1 MKKTLPSIQP
11 STARMSFTL
20 FFILLLLLLN
30 CLSASAQN
38 LITNGNF
45 ESGGAGTGFTTNY
58 NLTSGPTSVQ
68 KNYAIVSNPSTI
80 NAASWSGACVDHTT
94 GTGKMMVVDG
104 SGSSGDKIWE
114 QSPGGGITITSG
126 TEYTFSYWIQSIST
140 TNASGNFADIEV
152 RINNTVVTP
161 TTGTTLS
168 PSTLCGWTQVTYKW
182 TATTSYALIW
192 LFDKTTSAT
201 GNDFA
206 LDDLSLTATPQP
218 LAVSYSVFNPSCPN
232 STDGAIAVYA
242 TGGVPPY
249 TYSFN
254 GGAFSSNSI
263 FTGLSASTGNY
274 VSVQDASTP
283 TPASVSSSA
292 SISITNPLNPLSVRS
307 DTTITHIGDAVILSA
322 NGSNGGYSWV
332 AVPPD
337 ASLTAPNTANPT
349 VNPLVTTVYTVTS
362 PNTSAPNLIFNP
374 GFESGNTGF
383 TTDYIFY
390 TSTLNQK
397 AYGIVTDPNTFD
409 NNFVSTTDHSGTGN
423 MMVFDGSTQNS
434 GNDRMWCQTIPV
446 TTNTDYTFSFWLQTV
461 ATPSPAQ
468 IETQVNGSPISG
480 NQLTSIANA
489 SATPE
494 GWSQHTFTWN
504 SGVNTSAQI
513 CLYDRTTAATGN
525 DFAIDDIVF
534 SKNNICS
541 LTRSVTVTVN
551 DITPVTLLSFT
562 AEWNDNKQKDA
573 IIRWHTV
580 TELNSNY
587 FEVQRSIDGV
597 HFTTVGNLPGAGNSS
612 IPLQYNMLD
621 NQLTGINVDLFYYRL
636 KEVGINGN
644 IAYSHIATIKRNKSG
659 QNIVISP
666 NPTTGIINLSSDQKI
681 KSFALYDATGRL
693 LYRAKEEINATR
705 QVDLSAL
712 PVGIYA
718 YTVIFK
724 NEQIERGKILVKRN
738 N

>member
-1 MKKTLPSIQP
+1 MKRSPMCIPNGT
-11 STARMSFTL
+11 TTMMSRF
-20 FFILLLLLLN
+20 LLLFAI
-30 CLSASAQN
+30 SFISITASAQIPYYCDFDTN
-38 LITNGNF
+38 LGGFIGTGNNNSSNYSVGTNSGNF
-45 ESGGAGTGFTTNY
+45 QILTDPFTM
-58 NLTSGPTSVQ
+58 
-68 KNYAIVSNPSTI
+68 
-80 NAASWSGACVDHTT
+80 NAANFIHSGDHTT
-94 GTGKMMVVDG
+94 GTGNMMVVDG
-104 SGSSGDKIWE
+104 GNTSSQKVWFANNSNSINV
-114 QSPGGGITITSG
+114 TAG
-126 TEYTFSYWIQSIST
+126 TQYIFTYWIKNVNTNTTAPLANIQIVKEDGSGLST
-140 TNASGNFADIEV
+140 VQTNLCPAD
-152 RINNTVVTP
+152 NN
-161 TTGTTLS
+161 
-168 PSTLCGWTQVTYKW
+168 WTKVTYTW
-182 TATTSYALIW
+182 TAVGSWVKFWLLDAETNTTR
-192 LFDKTTSAT
+192 
-201 GNDFA
+201 NDFA

-374 GFESGNTGF
+374 GFESANTGF

-468 IETQVNGSPISG
+468 IETQVNGLPISG

-666 NPTTGIINLSSDQKI
+666 NPTTGIINLSSDQII